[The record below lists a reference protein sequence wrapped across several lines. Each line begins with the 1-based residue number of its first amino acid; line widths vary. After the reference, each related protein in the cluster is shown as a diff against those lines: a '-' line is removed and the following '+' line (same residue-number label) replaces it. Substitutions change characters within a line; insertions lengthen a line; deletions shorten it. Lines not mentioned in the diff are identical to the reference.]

1 MKYKTIIFALC
12 VWMAGTLSA
21 QSVYPGQFAGKM
33 KLNTVAPVK
42 AESFDL
48 QDVRLLPSRFRDN
61 MLRDSVW
68 MTSIDVNRLIHSF
81 RTNAGIWAG
90 REGGYMTVK
99 KYGGL
104 WIVNYADIP
113 QDICSRHTD

>member
-42 AESFDL
+42 VESFDL

-90 REGGYMTVK
+90 REGGYMTV
-99 KYGGL
+99 L
-104 WIVNYADIP
+104 NSA
-113 QDICSRHTD
+113 TLL